1 MTKKESPSNPAL
13 YSWRGKLPLLQ
24 LLPLSL
30 QHVLAMVVGCVTP
43 AIVVSGVAGLS
54 QADSVLLIQSSLLM
68 AAIATVIQIFPAFR
82 WFGSGLPVI
91 IGVSFSYL
99 PALTAIAGQ
108 YPLSTVF
115 GAQIIGGI
123 AAILVGAFMKP
134 LRQFFPPLVS
144 GIVVFTIGLSL
155 YPTAINYMAGG
166 VGAKDY
172 GSWQNWLVAFFTLT
186 IVTVLNHYGKGIV
199 KTASILFGMII
210 GYLFASLFGMTSLQ
224 SVASAS
230 FIQLPQPLHFGI
242 QFEASSAII
251 ISVLFVINA
260 IQAIGDFS
268 AVTIGGYDR
277 EPVDQEL
284 QGGVIANGAA
294 GLIGA
299 LIGGLPTATY
309 SQNVGIVSTTKV
321 VNRSV
326 FGLSSAIILLA
337 ALMPKFSALLTTI
350 PKSVLGGATISV
362 FAIIAMN
369 GLKLIHTHPIDVRG
383 TSVVG
388 LSVALGVGITSASAA
403 LASFPP
409 WVTTVFGK
417 SPVVVATLVA
427 IFLNE
432 TLPGQKSR

>member
-1 MTKKESPSNPAL
+1 MTQKENPSTAAL
-13 YSWRGKLPLLQ
+13 YSWQGKLPLLQ

-54 QADSVLLIQSSLLM
+54 QADSVILIQSSLLM
-68 AAIATVIQIFPAFR
+68 AAIATLTQIFPAFR

-99 PALTAIAGQ
+99 PALTVIAGQ

-115 GAQIIGGI
+115 GAQVIGGI
-123 AAILVGAFMKP
+123 SAILVGVFMKP

-186 IVTVLNHYGKGIV
+186 VVTVLNHYGKGIV
-199 KTASILFGMII
+199 KTASILFGMVI

-224 SVASAS
+224 SVANAS
-230 FIQLPQPLHFGI
+230 YFQLPQPLHFGI

-268 AVTIGGYDR
+268 ALTIGGYDR

-326 FGLSSAIILLA
+326 FGLASAIILLA
-337 ALMPKFSALLTTI
+337 ALMPKFSALLTTV

>member
-1 MTKKESPSNPAL
+1 VSQKDTSSSPAL
-13 YSWRGKLPLLQ
+13 YNWQGKLPLQQ

-54 QADSVLLIQSSLLM
+54 QSDSVILIQSSLLI
-68 AAIATVIQIFPAFR
+68 AAIATAIQIFPAFR

-115 GAQIIGGI
+115 GAQIIGGL
-123 AAILVGAFMKP
+123 AAMLVGVFMKP
-134 LRQFFPPLVS
+134 LRQFFPPLIS

-186 IVTVLNHYGKGIV
+186 VVTVLSHYGKGIV
-199 KTASILFGMII
+199 KTASILFGMVI
-210 GYLFASLFGMTSLQ
+210 GYLFSALFGMTSLQ

-230 FIQLPQPLHFGI
+230 FIHLPQLLHFGI

-251 ISVLFVINA
+251 ISVLFVVNA

-277 EPVDQEL
+277 EPQDQEL
-284 QGGVIANGAA
+284 KGGVIANGAA
-294 GLIGA
+294 GLVGA
-299 LIGGLPTATY
+299 LLGGLPTATY

-326 FGLSSAIILLA
+326 FGLASAIILLA

-369 GLKLIHTHPIDVRG
+369 GLKLIHTHPINVRG

-417 SPVVVATLVA
+417 SPVVVATIVA